1 MTAEWLCMLK
11 KDNANPVQIPAMN
24 VKTTLY
30 VQHALMENTYL
41 MDNVQM
47 HVIPM
52 NTLMTQI
59 VNVLLVTLLAG
70 NAKA

>member
-24 VKTTLY
+24 VKMTPY

-41 MDNVQM
+41 MDNV
-47 HVIPM
+47 
-52 NTLMTQI
+52 
-59 VNVLLVTLLAG
+59 
-70 NAKA
+70 